1 MKYLIITLSVII
13 LALGLYCKSLKADLE
28 ISEQNNKILENSIK
42 VQDETISKLKDDYS
56 KIQSANSE
64 LNELYQNQMKRVQIQ
79 NAINSFENN
88 LKSKTAELTKSKTA
102 ELTKS
107 ETVSAVSNAVSKSS
121 KECLVSDHKTKVQ
134 YSIYKCYKDP
144 KCDILQ

>member
-1 MKYLIITLSVII
+1 MKYLIIVFSVVI
-13 LALGLYCKSLKADLE
+13 LALGLYCKSLKSDLE

-64 LNELYQNQMKRVQIQ
+64 LNELYNSQMKRFQIKD
-79 NAINSFENN
+79 AINSFENN
-88 LKSKTAELTKSKTA
+88 LKSKSAELVESKEST
-102 ELTKS
+102 
-107 ETVSAVSNAVSKSS
+107 KSS
-121 KECLVSDHKTKVQ
+121 KECLVSEHKTKVQ

>member
-1 MKYLIITLSVII
+1 MKYLIITFSVVI
-13 LALGLYCKSLKADLE
+13 LILGLYCKSLKSDLE

-64 LNELYQNQMKRVQIQ
+64 LNELYQNQMKRFQIHD
-79 NAINSFENN
+79 AINSFENN
-88 LKSKTAELTKSKTA
+88 LKSK
-102 ELTKS
+102 
-107 ETVSAVSNAVSKSS
+107 TVSAVSNAVSKSS
-121 KECLVSDHKTKVQ
+121 KECLVSEHKTKVQ

>member
-1 MKYLIITLSVII
+1 MKYLIIAFSVVI
-13 LALGLYCKSLKADLE
+13 LALGLYCKSLKTDLE

-64 LNELYQNQMKRVQIQ
+64 LNELYNSQMKRFQIHD
-79 NAINSFENN
+79 AINSFENN
-88 LKSKTAELTKSKTA
+88 LKSKTSELVESKEST
-102 ELTKS
+102 
-107 ETVSAVSNAVSKSS
+107 KSS
-121 KECLVSDHKTKVQ
+121 KECLVSEHKTKVQ

>member
-1 MKYLIITLSVII
+1 MKYLIITFSVII

-28 ISEQNNKILENSIK
+28 VSEQNNKILENSIK

-64 LNELYQNQMKRVQIQ
+64 LNELYNSQMKRFQIKD
-79 NAINSFENN
+79 AINSFENN
-88 LKSKTAELTKSKTA
+88 LKSKSAEFVESKEST
-102 ELTKS
+102 
-107 ETVSAVSNAVSKSS
+107 KSS
-121 KECLVSDHKTKVQ
+121 KECLVTEHKTKVQ
-134 YSIYKCYKDP
+134 YSIYKCYKDS

>member
-1 MKYLIITLSVII
+1 MKYLIITFSVLI
-13 LALGLYCKSLKADLE
+13 LILGLYCKSLKSDLE

-42 VQDETISKLKDDYS
+42 VQDETISKLKDDYF

-88 LKSKTAELTKSKTA
+88 LKSETAELTKS
-102 ELTKS
+102 
-107 ETVSAVSNAVSKSS
+107 SKSS
-121 KECLVSDHKTKVQ
+121 KECLVSEHKTKVQ

>member
-1 MKYLIITLSVII
+1 MKYLIIVLSVAIF
-13 LALGLYCKSLKADLE
+13 ALGLYCKSLKADLE
-28 ISEQNNKILENSIK
+28 VSEQNNKILENSIK

-56 KIQSANSE
+56 KIQSANFE
-64 LNELYQNQMKRVQIQ
+64 LNELYNSQMKRFQIQ

-88 LKSKTAELTKSKTA
+88 LKSKTEN
-102 ELTKS
+102 
-107 ETVSAVSNAVSKSS
+107 TVSNTVSKSS
-121 KECLVSDHKTKVQ
+121 KECLVSEHKTKVQ

>member
-1 MKYLIITLSVII
+1 MKYLIITFSVVI
-13 LALGLYCKSLKADLE
+13 LALGLYCKSLKTDLE

-64 LNELYQNQMKRVQIQ
+64 LNELYNSQMKRFQIHD
-79 NAINSFENN
+79 AINSFENN
-88 LKSKTAELTKSKTA
+88 LKSKSAELVESKEST
-102 ELTKS
+102 
-107 ETVSAVSNAVSKSS
+107 KSS
-121 KECLVSDHKTKVQ
+121 KECLVTEHKTKVQ
-134 YSIYKCYKDP
+134 YSIYKCYKDS

>member
-1 MKYLIITLSVII
+1 MKYLIIVFSVVI

-28 ISEQNNKILENSIK
+28 ISEQNHKILENSIK

-64 LNELYQNQMKRVQIQ
+64 LNELYNSQMKRFQIKD
-79 NAINSFENN
+79 AINSFENN
-88 LKSKTAELTKSKTA
+88 LKSKTSELVESKEST
-102 ELTKS
+102 
-107 ETVSAVSNAVSKSS
+107 KSS
-121 KECLVSDHKTKVQ
+121 KECLVTEHKTKVQ
-134 YSIYKCYKDP
+134 YSIYKCYKDS

>member
-1 MKYLIITLSVII
+1 MKYLIIAFSVVI

-64 LNELYQNQMKRVQIQ
+64 LNELYNSQMKRFQIKD
-79 NAINSFENN
+79 AINSFENN
-88 LKSKTAELTKSKTA
+88 LKSKSAEFVESKEST
-102 ELTKS
+102 
-107 ETVSAVSNAVSKSS
+107 KSS
-121 KECLVSDHKTKVQ
+121 KECLVTEHKTKVQ
-134 YSIYKCYKDP
+134 YSIYKCYKDS

>member
-1 MKYLIITLSVII
+1 MKYLIIAFSVVI

-64 LNELYQNQMKRVQIQ
+64 LNELYNSQMKRFQIHD
-79 NAINSFENN
+79 AINSFENN
-88 LKSKTAELTKSKTA
+88 LKSKSAELVESKEST
-102 ELTKS
+102 
-107 ETVSAVSNAVSKSS
+107 KSS
-121 KECLVSDHKTKVQ
+121 KECLVTEHKTKVQ
-134 YSIYKCYKDP
+134 YSIYKCYKDS

>member
-1 MKYLIITLSVII
+1 MKYLIVAFSVVI
-13 LALGLYCKSLKADLE
+13 LILGLYCKSLKADLE

-56 KIQSANSE
+56 KIQNANSE
-64 LNELYQNQMKRVQIQ
+64 LNELYQNQMKRVQIH

-88 LKSKTAELTKSKTA
+88 LKSELTKSKT
-102 ELTKS
+102 
-107 ETVSAVSNAVSKSS
+107 VSAVSNEVSNTVSKSS
-121 KECLVSDHKTKVQ
+121 KECLVPEHKTKVQ

>member
-1 MKYLIITLSVII
+1 MKYLIITFSVVI

-28 ISEQNNKILENSIK
+28 VSEQNNKILENSLK

-64 LNELYQNQMKRVQIQ
+64 LNELYKNQVKRFQIHD
-79 NAINSFENN
+79 AINSFENN
-88 LKSKTAELTKSKTA
+88 LKSKTVS
-102 ELTKS
+102 
-107 ETVSAVSNAVSKSS
+107 TVSNEVSKSS
-121 KECLVSDHKTKVQ
+121 KECLVPEHKTKVQ

>member
-1 MKYLIITLSVII
+1 MKYLIVTFSVVI
-13 LALGLYCKSLKADLE
+13 LILGLYCKSLKADLE

-56 KIQSANSE
+56 KIQIANSE
-64 LNELYQNQMKRVQIQ
+64 LNELYQNQMKRFQIH

-88 LKSKTAELTKSKTA
+88 LKS
-102 ELTKS
+102 
-107 ETVSAVSNAVSKSS
+107 ETVSTVSNAVSKSS
-121 KECLVSDHKTKVQ
+121 KECLVPEHKTKVQ

>member
-1 MKYLIITLSVII
+1 MKYLIVAFSVLI
-13 LALGLYCKSLKADLE
+13 LILGLYCKSLKSDLE

-56 KIQSANSE
+56 KIQNANSE

-88 LKSKTAELTKSKTA
+88 LKSKT
-102 ELTKS
+102 
-107 ETVSAVSNAVSKSS
+107 VSAVSNAVSKSS
-121 KECLVSDHKTKVQ
+121 KECLVSEHKTKVQ

>member
-1 MKYLIITLSVII
+1 MKYLIITFSVVI

-64 LNELYQNQMKRVQIQ
+64 LNELYNSQMKRFQIKD
-79 NAINSFENN
+79 AINSFENN
-88 LKSKTAELTKSKTA
+88 LKSKTSELVESKEST
-102 ELTKS
+102 
-107 ETVSAVSNAVSKSS
+107 KSS
-121 KECLVSDHKTKVQ
+121 KECLVPEHKTKVQ

>member
-1 MKYLIITLSVII
+1 MKYLIVTLSISI
-13 LALGLYCKSLKADLE
+13 MFLGFYCKSLKSDLE
-28 ISEQNNKILENSIK
+28 ISEQNNKILETSIK
-42 VQDETISKLKDDYS
+42 VQNETISKLKDDYS

-88 LKSKTAELTKSKTA
+88 LKSKTVS
-102 ELTKS
+102 
-107 ETVSAVSNAVSKSS
+107 TVSNSVSKSS
-121 KECLVSDHKTKVQ
+121 KECLVSEHKTKVQ
-134 YSIYKCYKDP
+134 YSIYECYKDP

>member
-1 MKYLIITLSVII
+1 MKYLIIAFSVVI
-13 LALGLYCKSLKADLE
+13 LALGLYCKSLKTDLE

-64 LNELYQNQMKRVQIQ
+64 LNELYNSQMKRFQIHD
-79 NAINSFENN
+79 AINSFENN
-88 LKSKTAELTKSKTA
+88 LKSKSAEFVESKEST
-102 ELTKS
+102 
-107 ETVSAVSNAVSKSS
+107 KSS
-121 KECLVSDHKTKVQ
+121 KECLVSEHKTKVQ
-134 YSIYKCYKDP
+134 YSIYKCYKDS

>member
-1 MKYLIITLSVII
+1 MKYLIVAFSVII

-64 LNELYQNQMKRVQIQ
+64 LNELYNSQMKRFQIKD
-79 NAINSFENN
+79 AINSFENN
-88 LKSKTAELTKSKTA
+88 LKSKTSELVESKEST
-102 ELTKS
+102 
-107 ETVSAVSNAVSKSS
+107 KSS
-121 KECLVSDHKTKVQ
+121 KECLVSEHKTKVQ

>member
-1 MKYLIITLSVII
+1 MKYLIVTFSVVI
-13 LALGLYCKSLKADLE
+13 LILGLYCKSLKSDLE

-64 LNELYQNQMKRVQIQ
+64 LNELYNSQMKRVQIQ

-88 LKSKTAELTKSKTA
+88 LKSKTVS
-102 ELTKS
+102 
-107 ETVSAVSNAVSKSS
+107 TVSNTVSKLS
-121 KECLVSDHKTKVQ
+121 KECLVPEHKTKVQ
-134 YSIYKCYKDP
+134 YSIYECYKDP
-144 KCDILQ
+144 KCDILR

>member
-1 MKYLIITLSVII
+1 MKYLLVTFSVVI
-13 LALGLYCKSLKADLE
+13 LILGLYCKSLKSDLE

-64 LNELYQNQMKRVQIQ
+64 LNELYQNQMKRIQIQ

-88 LKSKTAELTKSKTA
+88 LKSKSTELVESKEST
-102 ELTKS
+102 
-107 ETVSAVSNAVSKSS
+107 KSS
-121 KECLVSDHKTKVQ
+121 KVCLVSEHKTKVQ
-134 YSIYKCYKDP
+134 YSIYECYKNP
-144 KCDILQ
+144 KCDILR

>member
-1 MKYLIITLSVII
+1 MKYLIVTFSVVI

-28 ISEQNNKILENSIK
+28 VSEQNNKILENSIK

-88 LKSKTAELTKSKTA
+88 LKS
-102 ELTKS
+102 
-107 ETVSAVSNAVSKSS
+107 ETVSAVSNEVSKSS
-121 KECLVSDHKTKVQ
+121 KECLVSEHKTKVQ
-134 YSIYKCYKDP
+134 YSIYECYKDP
-144 KCDILQ
+144 KCEILR

>member
-1 MKYLIITLSVII
+1 MKYLIITFSVVI
-13 LALGLYCKSLKADLE
+13 LILGLYCKSLKADLE
-28 ISEQNNKILENSIK
+28 VSEQNNKILENSLK

-64 LNELYQNQMKRVQIQ
+64 LNELYKNQMKRFQIHD
-79 NAINSFENN
+79 AINSFENN
-88 LKSKTAELTKSKTA
+88 LKSKTVS
-102 ELTKS
+102 
-107 ETVSAVSNAVSKSS
+107 TVSNEVSKSS
-121 KECLVSDHKTKVQ
+121 KECLVSEHKTKVQ

>member
-1 MKYLIITLSVII
+1 MKYLIIAFSVVI

-28 ISEQNNKILENSIK
+28 VSEQNNKILENSIK

-64 LNELYQNQMKRVQIQ
+64 LNELYNSQMKRFQIHD
-79 NAINSFENN
+79 AINSFENN
-88 LKSKTAELTKSKTA
+88 LKSKSAELVESK
-102 ELTKS
+102 ES
-107 ETVSAVSNAVSKSS
+107 SKSS
-121 KECLVSDHKTKVQ
+121 KECLVSEHKTKVQ
-134 YSIYKCYKDP
+134 YSIYKCYKDT

>member
-13 LALGLYCKSLKADLE
+13 LALGLYCKSLKSDLE

-56 KIQSANSE
+56 KIQNANSE

-88 LKSKTAELTKSKTA
+88 LKSKT
-102 ELTKS
+102 
-107 ETVSAVSNAVSKSS
+107 VSTDSNVVSKSS

-134 YSIYKCYKDP
+134 YSIYKCYGKYRFR
-144 KCDILQ
+144 KKSFSGRYINFKFIFR

>member
-1 MKYLIITLSVII
+1 MKYLIVTFSVLI
-13 LALGLYCKSLKADLE
+13 LILGLYCKSLKADLE

-64 LNELYQNQMKRVQIQ
+64 LNELYNSQMKRFQIHD
-79 NAINSFENN
+79 AINLFENN
-88 LKSKTAELTKSKTA
+88 LKSKTTRV
-102 ELTKS
+102 
-107 ETVSAVSNAVSKSS
+107 VSSTVSKSS
-121 KECLVSDHKTKVQ
+121 KECLVSEHKTKVQ

>member
-1 MKYLIITLSVII
+1 MKYLIIVFSVVI

-28 ISEQNNKILENSIK
+28 VSEQNNKILENSIK

-64 LNELYQNQMKRVQIQ
+64 LNELYNSQMKRFQIHD
-79 NAINSFENN
+79 AINSFENN
-88 LKSKTAELTKSKTA
+88 LKSKSAELVESKEST
-102 ELTKS
+102 
-107 ETVSAVSNAVSKSS
+107 KSS
-121 KECLVSDHKTKVQ
+121 KECLVSEHKTKVQ
-134 YSIYKCYKDP
+134 YSIYKCYKDS

>member
-1 MKYLIITLSVII
+1 MKYLIITFSVVI
-13 LALGLYCKSLKADLE
+13 LALGLYCKSLKSDLE

-64 LNELYQNQMKRVQIQ
+64 LNELYNSQMKRFQIKD
-79 NAINSFENN
+79 AINSFENN
-88 LKSKTAELTKSKTA
+88 LKSKSAELVESKEST
-102 ELTKS
+102 
-107 ETVSAVSNAVSKSS
+107 KSS
-121 KECLVSDHKTKVQ
+121 KECLVTEHKTKVQ
-134 YSIYKCYKDP
+134 YSIYKCYKDS

>member
-1 MKYLIITLSVII
+1 MKYLIITFSVVI

-28 ISEQNNKILENSIK
+28 VSEQNNEILKNSLK

-64 LNELYQNQMKRVQIQ
+64 LNELYKNQMKRFQIHD
-79 NAINSFENN
+79 AINSFENN
-88 LKSKTAELTKSKTA
+88 LKSKT
-102 ELTKS
+102 
-107 ETVSAVSNAVSKSS
+107 VSAVSNEVSKSS
-121 KECLVSDHKTKVQ
+121 KECLVPEHKTKVQ
-134 YSIYKCYKDP
+134 YSIYKCYKDS

>member
-1 MKYLIITLSVII
+1 MKYLIIALSVVVF
-13 LALGLYCKSLKADLE
+13 ALGLYCKSLKSDLE

-64 LNELYQNQMKRVQIQ
+64 LNELYNSQMKRFQIQ
-79 NAINSFENN
+79 DAINSFENN
-88 LKSKTAELTKSKTA
+88 LKSNSVKSADSVESK
-102 ELTKS
+102 ES
-107 ETVSAVSNAVSKSS
+107 SKSS
-121 KECLVSDHKTKVQ
+121 KECLVTEHKTKVQ

>member
-1 MKYLIITLSVII
+1 MKYLIVTFSVVI
-13 LALGLYCKSLKADLE
+13 LILGLYCKSLKSDLE

-64 LNELYQNQMKRVQIQ
+64 LNELYQNQMKRVQIHD
-79 NAINSFENN
+79 AINSFENN
-88 LKSKTAELTKSKTA
+88 LKSKTAELTKS
-102 ELTKS
+102 
-107 ETVSAVSNAVSKSS
+107 SKSS
-121 KECLVSDHKTKVQ
+121 KECLVSEHKTKVQ

>member
-1 MKYLIITLSVII
+1 MKYLIIAFSVVI
-13 LALGLYCKSLKADLE
+13 LILGLYCKSLKSDLE
-28 ISEQNNKILENSIK
+28 VSEQNNKILENSIK

-88 LKSKTAELTKSKTA
+88 LKSKT
-102 ELTKS
+102 
-107 ETVSAVSNAVSKSS
+107 VSAVSNEVSSAVSKSS
-121 KECLVSDHKTKVQ
+121 KECLVPEHKTKVQ
-134 YSIYKCYKDP
+134 YSIYGCYKDP
-144 KCDILQ
+144 KCDILR

>member
-1 MKYLIITLSVII
+1 MKYLIVTFSVVI
-13 LALGLYCKSLKADLE
+13 LILGLYCKSLKSDLE

-88 LKSKTAELTKSKTA
+88 LKS
-102 ELTKS
+102 
-107 ETVSAVSNAVSKSS
+107 ETVSTVSKSS
-121 KECLVSDHKTKVQ
+121 KECLVSEHKTKVQ
-134 YSIYKCYKDP
+134 YSIYECYKDP
-144 KCDILQ
+144 KCDILR